1 MLKMILSDHSKG
13 DSTMFPLSRNFLKF
27 AAAGAFLALTVSGT
41 PARADEMA
49 QNLGPVGPHEPM
61 ITTVGSKRVIAF
73 YVPGNGGCNV
83 QAVIWNG
90 DDTDAN
96 TAAGIRVSLNPGQT
110 TSIDS
115 VENKSLTLKC
125 GDDAETLALVDS
137 NTRYASNLT
146 K

>member
-1 MLKMILSDHSKG
+1 MLKMILSRHSKG
-13 DSTMFPLSRNFLKF
+13 DSTMFSLSRNFLKF
-27 AAAGAFLALTVSGT
+27 AAAGAFVALTVSGT

-96 TAAGIRVSLNPGQT
+96 TAAGIRVSLAPGQT
-110 TSIDS
+110 TAIDS

-125 GDDAETLALVDS
+125 GDDAETLAIVDS
-137 NTRYASNLT
+137 NTRFASNLT